1 MLSGAGI
8 PPPNPPKSASLRGR
22 ADTTNHALPCSRIG
36 GCEHQGAR
44 ARVERVKCG
53 FWLQGTACSSMNT
66 MLNSLAALIRAC
78 LIPLMQWGL
87 PDSAGHYLD
96 LLSAVLGLALFSI
109 GYLWHAI
116 APIKR

>member
-44 ARVERVKCG
+44 ARAERVKCG
-53 FWLQGTACSSMNT
+53 FWLQGTVQQHEHQ
-66 MLNSLAALIRAC
+66 LNSLAALIPAYLLLLVRQC
-78 LIPLMQWGL
+78 CFSGPELHPLYY
-87 PDSAGHYLD
+87 S
-96 LLSAVLGLALFSI
+96 
-109 GYLWHAI
+109 
-116 APIKR
+116 